1 MAAHYMKASIVLII
15 LSAVIPHVTSEE
27 VYISPSQQEC
37 PEHHSAKQCLTLQE
51 YMYVSGNYATNF
63 TSLQILPGIHHI
75 NISDTT
81 IPVSDIYSLEVNGS
95 NATIHCNGNYFEFRR
110 IEYISIRGVGLI
122 GCSRTSF
129 TSVHVLT
136 IHDTRFDHH
145 GPVILNS
152 VHNAT
157 IINSLIINGRKL
169 LVHNSTLLIKA
180 ATFSN
185 LTYSDNNF
193 EWDQDPH
200 GGAMRADSSSITID
214 QCLFLNNNFFNS
226 SIESW
231 GGAIYANNTRL
242 SINNSSFTRNSATTA
257 GGAISANN
265 SLVQITSSYF
275 KNNLATEKGGA
286 IHIIGPNTISS
297 IRLYY
302 CSFISNKADIA
313 GVLYTAGNGIDIII
327 NVSTFNSN
335 KAKSTGGVLFAA
347 GINNFV
353 IVQSSLFTDNAA
365 EYYYGG
371 VLHITGNYS
380 MVNILQS
387 MFHGS
392 AAYKTGGA
400 LNIEGSTSVI
410 LIDQS
415 EFLNSKAQEGGGTL
429 SFTGSNTD
437 IYVNASVFSNSS
449 ARVGGALQMLGVH
462 TNITV
467 DQCDFSNNR
476 AYIGAVLH
484 VNSTA
489 SQVVVTESSFANN
502 SATERG
508 GGVIAIF
515 GSQLKFDQN
524 TILFENYGGII
535 NACRS
540 NVTASDNIVP
550 IVEFNPNSY
559 CTLYDVYQD
568 MPMITD
574 DMNTTEAGY
583 TSFTFE
589 DNTTISS
596 EATTT
601 SGTETNT
608 MSGTTTI
615 PGNTMPGTTTTPGNT
630 RPGTTTVPGNTRPG
644 TTTVPGNTMPGTTT
658 IPGNTMPGTTTI
670 PGITAT
676 TTPWTNETPETQAL
690 TTKPATPNSEDHSV
704 MSTIPNIY
712 TKAIYATLGIAIVV
726 CVLLALL
733 YIIVMCIVLYLCG
746 VFKSKKRL
754 VDNPYLYVPMK
765 ENESNPDSELPQE

>member
-51 YMYVSGNYATNF
+51 YMYVSGNYTTNF

-95 NATIHCNGNYFEFRR
+95 NATIHCNGNYFKFRR
-110 IEYISIRGVGLI
+110 IEHISIRGVGLM

-157 IINSLIINGRKL
+157 IINSSITNGRKL

-200 GGAMRADSSSITID
+200 GGAMWADSSSITLD
-214 QCLFLNNNFFNS
+214 QCSFLNNFFNS

-231 GGAIYANNTRL
+231 GGAVYANNTRL
-242 SINNSSFTRNSATTA
+242 SVINSSFTGNSATTA

-265 SLVQITSSYF
+265 SLVQITSTYF

-286 IHIIGPNTISS
+286 IHIIGPNTTSS
-297 IRLYY
+297 IPVSY

-313 GVLYTAGNGIDIII
+313 GVLYTAGNDIDIII

-353 IVQSSLFTDNAA
+353 TVQSCLFTDNAA

-380 MVNILQS
+380 MVNIFQS
-387 MFHGS
+387 MFNGS

-400 LNIEGSTSVI
+400 LNIEGNTSEI
-410 LIDQS
+410 FIYQS
-415 EFLNSKAQEGGGTL
+415 EFLNSQAQEGGGTL

-449 ARVGGALQMLGVH
+449 ARVGGALQMSGVH
-462 TNITV
+462 TDITV
-467 DQCDFSNNR
+467 DQCDFSNNI
-476 AYIGAVLH
+476 ADIGAVLH
-484 VNSTA
+484 VNSTG

-524 TILFENYGGII
+524 TILLKNYGGII

-540 NVTASDNIVP
+540 NVTASDDIVP
-550 IVEFNPNSY
+550 IVELNPNNLY

-568 MPMITD
+568 MPMTTD

-583 TSFTFE
+583 TSFTSE

-615 PGNTMPGTTTTPGNT
+615 PGNTIPGNT
-630 RPGTTTVPGNTRPG
+630 I
-644 TTTVPGNTMPGTTT
+644 PGNTMPGTTT

-670 PGITAT
+670 PGSTMPGT

-690 TTKPATPNSEDHSV
+690 TTKRATPNSEDHSV
-704 MSTIPNIY
+704 MPTIPNIY

-765 ENESNPDSELPQE
+765 ENESNADSELPQE